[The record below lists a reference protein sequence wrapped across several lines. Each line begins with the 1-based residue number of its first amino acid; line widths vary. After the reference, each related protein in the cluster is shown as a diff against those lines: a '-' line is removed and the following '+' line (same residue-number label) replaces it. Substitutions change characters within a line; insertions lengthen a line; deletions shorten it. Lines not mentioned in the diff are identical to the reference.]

1 MYLCRGDQIT
11 RVMRTKKF
19 FIGWQLGVGVLALGI
34 LTQCAK
40 FKGTVVTVN
49 PNPLEVHADSI
60 KYSVKVTVPPKSG
73 FRKKSVYHGKLVVK
87 NGSSRY
93 EFRSVDISADQ
104 YPKKQLKNE
113 GVTLSVQGVR
123 AFEEGMD
130 GGMFVAENAYERKG
144 KAFDLPDFDLA
155 PCCITTSRLV
165 DDRPYVIYEQH
176 TYTSKKPVTLEAL
189 FQFPQN
195 VHLIQ
200 PGEYEKQA
208 IRDIVAFLQ
217 KKYPATSVTLA
228 GYASPE
234 GRFKRNQ
241 FLSLNRYKEVQNWLI
256 EQMRKEGYTAY
267 LDSAFFKVSAT
278 PQDWEGF
285 KQNLAQTSLPDNVRQ
300 QVIQV
305 IASNLVPDVKE
316 QKVMALVGGAKEVE
330 FILAPLRRTQV
341 RLEGFSGRYSDEQID
356 SIAGAFLS
364 GSLSQAQLLQTL
376 SQEEL
381 YFATKRRQRPEES
394 ERLLKAYASQY
405 GQDHRSFNDL
415 GALAILAG
423 RLDEAMDYLNTA
435 NRLSPNNPAI
445 LDNMGLVYAK
455 RKEYT
460 QAAQA
465 FQASYAAR
473 PTPEAAFNLGV
484 VYEKMAQYAAAA
496 EAFGNAGDLPAA
508 QYNAG
513 LSRLLMNDLSGAKVA
528 LEKAIQQN
536 RDHALAYY
544 VLAIVG
550 ARSADNNLLITNLRR
565 AIQIDRNLAQK
576 AQKDLEFRKQRES
589 AEFKAALNP

>member
-1 MYLCRGDQIT
+1 
-11 RVMRTKKF
+11 MRAVKHLQREGF
-19 FIGWQLGVGVLALGI
+19 LVALFAVGI

-40 FKGTVVTVN
+40 FKGTVVSVN

-73 FRKKSVYHGKLVVK
+73 LRRKSTYNGKLVIK
-87 NGSSRY
+87 NGSNRY
-93 EFRSVDISADQ
+93 EVRTITISADE
-104 YPKKQLKNE
+104 YPKKQLKKE
-113 GVTLSVQGVR
+113 GVTLSAQGVR

-130 GGMFVAENAYERKG
+130 GGMLVAENAYERKG
-144 KAFDLPDFDLA
+144 KTFDLPDFDLA

-176 TYTSKKPVTLEAL
+176 TYTSKRPVTVEAL

-200 PGEYEKQA
+200 PTEYEKA
-208 IRDIVAFLQ
+208 SIREIVAFLQ

-234 GRFKRNQ
+234 GRFRRNQ
-241 FLSLNRYKEVQNWLI
+241 FLSLNRYKEVQKWLI
-256 EQMRKEGYTAY
+256 DQMRKEGYTAY
-267 LDSAFFKVSAT
+267 LDTTFFKVSAT

-285 KQNLAQTSLPDNVRQ
+285 KQNLAQTSLPENVRQ
-300 QVIQV
+300 EVIQV
-305 IASNLVPDVKE
+305 IASNMNPDAKE
-316 QKVMALVGGAKEVE
+316 RKVMALVGGPKEVE

-356 SIAGAFLS
+356 SIATAFLR
-364 GSLSQAQLLQTL
+364 GSLSQADLHTALM
-376 SQEEL
+376 QEEL
-381 YFATKRRQRPEES
+381 YFATKRRSTPDES
-394 ERLLKAYASQY
+394 EKLLKAYAAQY
-405 GQDHRSFNDL
+405 GQDYRAFNDL
-415 GALAILAG
+415 GAIALLSG

-435 NRLSPNNPAI
+435 NRLSPNNPAV
-445 LDNMGLVYAK
+445 LNNMGLIYAK
-455 RKEYT
+455 RREYA

-465 FQASYAAR
+465 FQSSYAAR

-484 VYEKMAQYAAAA
+484 IYEKTAQYAAAA

-513 LSRLLMNDLSGAKVA
+513 LSRLLMNDLSGAKIA
-528 LEKAIQQN
+528 LEKAIQQDKDYA
-536 RDHALAYY
+536 RAYY

-565 AIQIDRNLAQK
+565 AVQIDRALAQK

>member
-1 MYLCRGDQIT
+1 M
-11 RVMRTKKF
+11 RVQKTLFKKE
-19 FIGWQLGVGVLALGI
+19 GLAVLLAVGI

-49 PNPLEVHADSI
+49 PSPLEVHADSI
-60 KYSVKVTVPPKSG
+60 KYSVKATVPPKSG
-73 FRKKSVYHGKLVVK
+73 FRKKSVYNGKLVVK

-93 EFRSVDISADQ
+93 DFRTVTIAADQ
-104 YPKKQLKNE
+104 YPKKQLKKE
-113 GVTLSVQGVR
+113 GVTVSVQGVR

-130 GGMFVAENAYERKG
+130 GGMLVAENAYERKG
-144 KAFDLPDFDLA
+144 KTFDLPDFDLA

-165 DDRPYVIYEQH
+165 DDRPYVIYEAH
-176 TYTSKKPVTLEAL
+176 TYTSKQPVTVEAL

-200 PGEYEKQA
+200 PGEYEKA
-208 IRDIVAFLQ
+208 SIREMAAFLQ

-241 FLSLNRYKEVQNWLI
+241 FLSLNRYKEVQKWLI
-256 EQMRKEGYTAY
+256 DQMRKEGYTAY

-285 KQNLAQTSLPDNVRQ
+285 KQNLAQTSLPENVRQ
-300 QVIQV
+300 EIVQV
-305 IASNLVPDVKE
+305 IASNMNPDAKE
-316 QKVMALVGGAKEVE
+316 RKVMALAGGPKEVE

-341 RLEGFSGRYSDEQID
+341 RLEGFSGRYSDQQID
-356 SIAGAFLS
+356 STATAFLR
-364 GSLSQAQLLQTL
+364 GSISQGDLHKVLM
-376 SQEEL
+376 QEEL
-381 YFATKRRQRPEES
+381 YFATKRRDTPDEAEK
-394 ERLLKAYASQY
+394 LLKAYAAQY
-405 GQDHRSFNDL
+405 GQDHRAYNDL
-415 GALAILAG
+415 GGIALVRG

-435 NRLSPNNPAI
+435 NRLSPNNPAV
-445 LDNMGLVYAK
+445 LNNMGLIYAK
-455 RKEYT
+455 RREYA

-465 FQASYAAR
+465 FQSSYAAR

-484 VYEKMAQYAAAA
+484 VYEKTAQYAAAA
-496 EAFGNAGDLPAA
+496 EAFNNAGDLPAA

-536 RDHALAYY
+536 KDYALAYY

-565 AIQIDRNLAQK
+565 AIQTDRSLSQK
-576 AQKDLEFRKQRES
+576 AQRDLEFRKQRES
-589 AEFKAALNP
+589 AEFKAALNS

>member
-1 MYLCRGDQIT
+1 MRANRLYT
-11 RVMRTKKF
+11 R
-19 FIGWQLGVGVLALGI
+19 LGAPGLLISLGF

-49 PNPLEVHADSI
+49 PNPLEVHADSV

-73 FRKKSVYHGKLVVK
+73 FRRKSTYNGKLAVK
-87 NGSSRY
+87 NGANRY
-93 EFRSVDISADQ
+93 EVRTVTISADQ

-113 GVTLSVQGVR
+113 GVTLSTQGIF
-123 AFEEGMD
+123 AFQEGMD
-130 GGMFVAENAYERKG
+130 GGMFVAENSYERKG
-144 KAFDLPDFDLA
+144 KTFDLPDFDLA

-165 DDRPYVIYEQH
+165 DARPYVLFEQT
-176 TYTSKKPVTLEAL
+176 TYTSKRPITLEAL

-200 PGEYEKQA
+200 PGEYERQA
-208 IRDIVAFLQ
+208 VKDIVAFLQ

-241 FLSLNRYKEVQNWLI
+241 FLSLNRYKEVQKWLV
-256 EQMRKEGYTAY
+256 EQMRKEGYKEY

-285 KQNLAQTSLPDNVRQ
+285 KQNLAQTSLPDNVRE
-300 QVIQV
+300 QVVQV
-305 IASNLVPDVKE
+305 IASNLNPDAKE
-316 QKVMALVGGAKEVE
+316 QKVMALVGGPKEVE
-330 FILAPLRRTQV
+330 FILAPLRRTNV
-341 RLEGFSGRYSDEQID
+341 RLEGFSGRLSDEQID
-356 SIAGAFLS
+356 SIANAFLS
-364 GSLSQAQLLQTL
+364 GAITQEALLNAL
-376 SQEEL
+376 IQEEL
-381 YFATKRRQRPEES
+381 YFATTRQKDNTRR
-394 ERLLKAYASQY
+394 ERLLKAYSSRY
-405 GQDHRSFNDL
+405 GQDHRAINDL
-415 GALAILAG
+415 GALTFLAG

-435 NRLSPNNPAI
+435 NRLSANNPAV
-445 LDNMGLVYAK
+445 LNNMGLIYAA
-455 RKEYT
+455 RKEHA

-484 VYEKMAQYAAAA
+484 VYEKTAQYAAAA
-496 EAFGNAGDLPAA
+496 EAFGNAGDLPGAH
-508 QYNAG
+508 YNAG
-513 LSRLLMNDLSGAKVA
+513 LSRLLMNDLAGAKVS
-528 LEKAIQQN
+528 LERAIQQDSKN
-536 RDHALAYY
+536 AWAYY

-550 ARSADNNLLITNLRR
+550 ARSADNNLLVTNLRR
-565 AIQIDRNLAQK
+565 AVQANRELAKK
-576 AQKDLEFRKQRES
+576 AQSDLEFRKQRES

>member
-1 MYLCRGDQIT
+1 MRAVKHLQRGGFL
-11 RVMRTKKF
+11 VA
-19 FIGWQLGVGVLALGI
+19 LLAAGI

-40 FKGTVVTVN
+40 FKGTVVSVN

-73 FRKKSVYHGKLVVK
+73 FRRKSTYTGKLVVK
-87 NGSSRY
+87 NGSNRY
-93 EFRSVDISADQ
+93 EFRTVTISADQ
-104 YPKKQLKNE
+104 YPKKQLKKE
-113 GVTLSVQGVR
+113 GATLSVQGVR

-144 KAFDLPDFDLA
+144 KTFDLPDFDLA

-176 TYTSKKPVTLEAL
+176 TYTSKRPVTVEAL

-195 VHLIQ
+195 VYLIQ
-200 PGEYEKQA
+200 PTEYEKA
-208 IRDIVAFLQ
+208 SIREIVAFLQ
-217 KKYPATSVTLA
+217 KKFPATSVTLA

-234 GRFKRNQ
+234 GRFRRNQ
-241 FLSLNRYKEVQNWLI
+241 FLSLNRYKEVQKWLI
-256 EQMRKEGYTAY
+256 DQMRKEGYTAY

-285 KQNLAQTSLPDNVRQ
+285 KQNLAQTSLPENVKQ
-300 QVIQV
+300 EIIQV
-305 IASNLVPDVKE
+305 IASNMDPDAKE
-316 QKVMALVGGAKEVE
+316 RKVMALVGGPKEVE

-356 SIAGAFLS
+356 SIATAFLR
-364 GSLSQAQLLQTL
+364 GSLSQADLHKALM
-376 SQEEL
+376 QEEL
-381 YFATKRRQRPEES
+381 YFATKRRDNPDEAEN
-394 ERLLKAYASQY
+394 LLKAYAAQY
-405 GQDHRSFNDL
+405 GQDYRAFNDL
-415 GALAILAG
+415 GAITLLKG

-435 NRLSPNNPAI
+435 NRLSPNNPAV
-445 LDNMGLVYAK
+445 LNNMGLVYAK
-455 RKEYT
+455 RREYA

-484 VYEKMAQYAAAA
+484 IYEKTAQYAAAA

-513 LSRLLMNDLSGAKVA
+513 LSRLLMNDLSGAKIA
-528 LEKAIQQN
+528 LEKAIQQ
-536 RDHALAYY
+536 DKDYALAYY

-565 AIQIDRNLAQK
+565 AVQADRALAQK

>member
-1 MYLCRGDQIT
+1 
-11 RVMRTKKF
+11 MRAVKHLQREGF
-19 FIGWQLGVGVLALGI
+19 LVALFAVGI

-40 FKGTVVTVN
+40 FKGTVVSVN

-73 FRKKSVYHGKLVVK
+73 FRRKSTYNGKLVIK
-87 NGSSRY
+87 NGSNRY
-93 EFRSVDISADQ
+93 EVRTVTISADQ
-104 YPKKQLKNE
+104 YPKKQLKKE
-113 GVTLSVQGVR
+113 GVTLSAQGVR

-130 GGMFVAENAYERKG
+130 GGMLVAENAYERKG
-144 KAFDLPDFDLA
+144 KTFDLPDFDLS

-176 TYTSKKPVTLEAL
+176 TYTSKRPVTVEAL

-200 PGEYEKQA
+200 PTEYEKA
-208 IRDIVAFLQ
+208 SIREIVAFLQ

-234 GRFKRNQ
+234 GRFRRNQ
-241 FLSLNRYKEVQNWLI
+241 FLSLNRYKEVQKWLI
-256 EQMRKEGYTAY
+256 DQMRKEGYTAY
-267 LDSAFFKVSAT
+267 LDTTFFIVSAT

-285 KQNLAQTSLPDNVRQ
+285 KQNLAQTSLPENVRQ
-300 QVIQV
+300 EVIQV
-305 IASNLVPDVKE
+305 IASNMNPDAKE
-316 QKVMALVGGAKEVE
+316 RKVMALVGGPKEVE

-356 SIAGAFLS
+356 SIATAFLR
-364 GSLSQAQLLQTL
+364 GSFSQADLHTALM
-376 SQEEL
+376 QEEL
-381 YFATKRRQRPEES
+381 YFATKRRSTPNES
-394 ERLLKAYASQY
+394 EKLLQAYAAQY
-405 GQDHRSFNDL
+405 GQDYRAFNDL
-415 GALAILAG
+415 GAIALLSG
-423 RLDEAMDYLNTA
+423 QLDEAMDYLNTA
-435 NRLSPNNPAI
+435 NRLSPNNPAV
-445 LDNMGLVYAK
+445 LNNMGLIYAK
-455 RKEYT
+455 RREYA

-465 FQASYAAR
+465 FQSSYAAR

-484 VYEKMAQYAAAA
+484 IYEKTAQYAAAA

-513 LSRLLMNDLSGAKVA
+513 LSRLLMNDLSGAKIA
-528 LEKAIQQN
+528 LEKAIQQDKDYA
-536 RDHALAYY
+536 RAYY

-565 AIQIDRNLAQK
+565 AVQIDRALAQK